1 LMRMLSKITECEIK
15 KKIKEML
22 GDERYKHSLS
32 VQRMAREL
40 ARIHG
45 ADEEK
50 ASLAGLVHDCAKW
63 MSPFQFFRA
72 AKQYGIQLSA
82 TERKQTGILHALI
95 GGELAADLF
104 GINDPEILS
113 AIKWHT
119 TGCSQMSL
127 MDKILYVADY
137 AEPLREYEGAAQV
150 RKLAYKDI
158 DLAML
163 EAIEQKIQHLLEKK
177 TLIHPNTIA
186 ARNEILQILRISSD
200 ECQRVSR
207 EPPFERRNNLD
218 ISAQQIAQLAAEAAL
233 SRKANNVVI
242 LDLRGIASFT
252 DFFVICGGNSDTHL
266 QGISDAILE
275 KLEEYAVELWHK
287 EGGRNDSW
295 ILLDYVDVVVHL
307 FLREAREFY
316 NLERLWADAPMVE
329 LPEAIVKYDE
339 EYEDLGE
346 FDEFDE

>member
-1 LMRMLSKITECEIK
+1 MLTKMLSKITECEIK
-15 KKIKEML
+15 KKLKEML

-32 VQRMAREL
+32 VQQIAREL
-40 ARIHG
+40 AKIHG

-72 AKQYGIQLSA
+72 AKRYGIQLSP
-82 TERKQTGILHALI
+82 TERKQTGILHAII

-113 AIKWHT
+113 AIKSHT
-119 TGCSQMSL
+119 TGRSKMSL

-137 AEPLREYEGAAQV
+137 AEPLREYEGAARV

-177 TLIHPNTIA
+177 TWIHPNTIA
-186 ARNEILQILRISSD
+186 VRNEILRISNA

-207 EPPFERRNNLD
+207 EPPVERRNNVD
-218 ISAQQIAQLAAEAAL
+218 ISAQQLAQLAAEAAL

-266 QGISDAILE
+266 QGIADAILE
-275 KLEEYAVELWHK
+275 KLEEYAVELWHR
-287 EGGRNDSW
+287 EGSRHDSW

-316 NLERLWADAPMVE
+316 NLERLWADAHKVE
-329 LPEAIVKYDE
+329 LPEAIIEYDE
-339 EYEDLGE
+339 EFDELLGE
-346 FDEFDE
+346 WEEE

>member
-1 LMRMLSKITECEIK
+1 MLSKITECEIK
-15 KKIKEML
+15 RKLKEML

-63 MSPFQFFRA
+63 MSPFQSFRA
-72 AKQYGIQLSA
+72 AKRYGIQLNA
-82 TERKQTGILHALI
+82 IERNLTGTLHALI

-113 AIKWHT
+113 AIKSHT
-119 TGCSQMSL
+119 TGRAQMSL

-163 EAIEQKIQHLLEKK
+163 EAIEQKVQHLLEKK
-177 TLIHPNTIA
+177 TCIHPNTLA
-186 ARNEILQILRISSD
+186 ARNEILRIPGMSND

-207 EPPFERRNNLD
+207 KFERRNNLD

-316 NLERLWADAPMVE
+316 NLERLWADAHKVE
-329 LPEAIVKYDE
+329 FPEAIVEYDE